1 LRKGKL
7 YMSASIPDSTLERF
21 TTFGDLL
28 RFLRR
33 RVSVTQVELATA
45 VGYSDAQISRLEQN
59 LRLPDI
65 PTVEARFVSAL
76 GLENEPR
83 AVTRLLDLAAN
94 VRREDAPAFGISPYK
109 GLNYFDEADSDL
121 FAGRETLT
129 ARLTDRILGLASGKS
144 SHERR
149 FLAIVGASGS
159 GKSSLLRAGLL
170 PALRWDQASVDWR
183 IHVLTPTANPLE
195 SLARTLTDSVAAT
208 ATLMDD
214 LARDPR
220 SLHLF
225 LKRTAPARRASCSL
239 LVVDQFEE
247 LFALCRSEQAR
258 TSFIDNLL
266 TASSE
271 PAGPTLTMIALR
283 ADFYAHCAAYPEL
296 REALAEQQEYIGAM
310 SDIELRRAIE
320 EPARRGRWELE
331 PGLVDLLLHD
341 VGREP
346 GALPLLSHALL
357 ETWQR
362 RRGQMM
368 TLGGYTSSGGVRGAI
383 AETAEAVFTDQ
394 FTLQQQVIAR
404 RIFLRLTELGDE
416 TATGDTRRR
425 ATFKELILK
434 PEEADSI
441 RAVLKALADAR
452 LITTSEDSAEV
463 AHEALIREWPTL
475 RGWLE
480 ENRDSLRLHRHL
492 TEAAQEWAVS
502 KREPD
507 VLYRGARLT
516 QAREWAFAH
525 LAEMNDLE
533 REYLGSSVEHSE
545 REAREKEARLQR
557 ELEAS
562 QRLVEVEKGRAEEQ
576 KHSANRLRARNRLI
590 TLVGAAAL
598 ILAILAG
605 VDAGLARKNASR
617 AESLRLAAQA
627 NTIISE
633 NGDAEVATLLS
644 VRALQSAYSFQAD
657 GALADSLTLLHS
669 RRRFSGH
676 NGQIYSVEF
685 SPDGQYVLTGS
696 QDGSARL
703 WDVESGREVR
713 QFISHTGGVAA
724 VAFSPDGK
732 LVLTGGNDGA
742 ARLWDAASGRE
753 LRRFGANTEGL
764 MAVAFSS
771 DGQYAL
777 TAGGDQTARL
787 WNPATGEEIRVFAGH
802 TSLVSAAVFSPDGLQ
817 VLTGSFDGT
826 ARLWDTMTGQTLRTF
841 APAGVDLSEH
851 RVTSVAFS
859 PDGTQVLT
867 GNDDSTARLWDA
879 ATGHESCT
887 LSGHLRAVQSV
898 AFSPDGKYAL
908 SGSDDKTAWLW
919 QVHNCQELRQY
930 RGHEGSV
937 RSVAFSVDGQ
947 YILTGSEDE
956 TARLWAAPTNAP
968 LRTFPGPSEGS
979 MSYTYSP
986 NAAYVSA
993 PSGVLGVAFSPDG
1006 KYVLTGGQD
1015 HVARLWNVSTGRE
1028 LRDFI
1033 GHKGGVRS
1041 VVFSFDGKYVLTG
1054 SDDQTAK
1061 LWDAEAGRLLHTFT
1075 LNITSVVAVAF
1086 SPDAKYMIAKGIGA
1100 LGPTGEYLDTRVWD
1114 VSSGEEVRAFNIDFY
1129 SDDASLAS
1137 AVAYSPDGKQVLTG
1151 GGGSVLFDVHTGR
1164 TICNFF
1170 PGFMLVTGVA
1180 FSPDGK
1186 HVLTGSADRAARLW
1200 DTRTCRQV
1208 RLFTDGASI
1217 VTSVAF
1223 SPDGKLIL
1231 TGHDDNKARL
1241 WDAATGALLREL
1253 QGHTYWITSV
1263 AFSPDG
1269 RYVLTGSADGTARL
1283 WDTDYH
1289 DTIRF
1294 ACSLVLRDLTAAE
1307 RQQFGITDNAPTC
1320 PAP

>member
-1 LRKGKL
+1 
-7 YMSASIPDSTLERF
+7 MSASIPDSTLEKF

-76 GLENEPR
+76 GLENEPK

-109 GLNYFDEADSDL
+109 GLNYFDEGDADL
-121 FAGRETLT
+121 FAGREALT
-129 ARLTDRILGLASGKS
+129 ARLTERVLALASGKS
-144 SHERR
+144 PHERR

-170 PALRWDQASVDWR
+170 PALRWDQASADWR

-214 LARDPR
+214 LARDSR

-225 LKRTAPARRASCSL
+225 VERAAPAGSASRLL

-247 LFALCRSEQAR
+247 VFALCRSEQAR

-266 TASSE
+266 TASSD
-271 PAGPTLTMIALR
+271 AGGPTLTVIALR
-283 ADFYAHCAAYPEL
+283 ADFYSHCAGYPEF
-296 REALAEQQEYIGAM
+296 REALAKQQEYIGAM
-310 SDIELRRAIE
+310 SDVELRRAIE
-320 EPARRGRWELE
+320 EPARRGRWEFE

-341 VGREP
+341 VGSEP

-362 RRGQMM
+362 RRGQLM

-394 FTLQQQVIAR
+394 FTRQQQVIAR

-425 ATFKELILK
+425 ATFKELILN

-441 RAVLKALADAR
+441 RAVLKTLADAR

-480 ENRDSLRLHRHL
+480 DNRESLRLHRHL

-502 KREPD
+502 DREPD
-507 VLYRGARLT
+507 LLYRGARLT
-516 QAREWAFAH
+516 QVREWAIAH
-525 LAEMNDLE
+525 SAEMNDLE
-533 REYLGSSVEHSE
+533 RLFLGSSVEHFE
-545 REAREKEARLQR
+545 REALEKEARLQR

-576 KHSANRLRARNRLI
+576 KQSANRLRARNRLI
-590 TLVGAAAL
+590 TVFGAAAL
-598 ILAILAG
+598 ILALLAG
-605 VDAGLARKNASR
+605 VVAGLARQNSSR
-617 AESLRLAAQA
+617 AESLRLAAEA
-627 NTIISE
+627 NTIVSE
-633 NGDAEVATLLS
+633 NGAAEAAALLS
-644 VRALQSAYSFQAD
+644 IRALQSAYSFQAD
-657 GALADSLTLLHS
+657 GALTDSLAHLYS
-669 RRRFSGH
+669 RQRFSGH
-676 NGQIYSVEF
+676 SGWIYSVAF
-685 SPDGQYVLTGS
+685 SPDGKYVLTGS
-696 QDGSARL
+696 QDGTARL
-703 WDVESGREVR
+703 WNTENGREVR
-713 QFISHTGGVAA
+713 QFGAQAGGVAA
-724 VAFSPDGK
+724 VAFSPNGK
-732 LVLTGGNDGA
+732 LLLTGGNDGT
-742 ARLWDAASGRE
+742 ARLWDAASGAQVRSF
-753 LRRFGANTEGL
+753 RADTKGL
-764 MAVAFSS
+764 TAVAFSP
-771 DGQYAL
+771 DGLYAL
-777 TAGGDQTARL
+777 TAGGDRTARL
-787 WNPATGEEIRVFAGH
+787 WNSATGEEVRVFAGH
-802 TSLVSAAVFSPDGLQ
+802 TDLVSAAVFSPDGLQ
-817 VLTGSFDGT
+817 VLTGSFDNT
-826 ARLWDTMTGQTLRTF
+826 ARLWDMTTGQMIRTF
-841 APAGVDLSEH
+841 SQADADLAAH

-867 GNDDSTARLWDA
+867 GSEDRSARLWDA

-898 AFSPDGKYAL
+898 AFSPDGKYML
-908 SGSDDKTAWLW
+908 TGSDDGTARLW
-919 QVHNCQELRQY
+919 RALTCQELRQY
-930 RGHEGSV
+930 LGHESSV
-937 RSVAFSVDGQ
+937 KSVAFSPDSQ
-947 YILTGSEDE
+947 YVLTGSEDA
-956 TARLWAAPTNAP
+956 TARLWAAPANAP
-968 LRTFPGPSEGS
+968 LRTFVGPSAGH
-979 MSYTYSP
+979 MDY
-986 NAAYVSA
+986 AYAPDSKYVLA
-993 PSGVLGVAFSPDG
+993 PSGVLSVAFSTDG

-1015 HVARLWNVSTGRE
+1015 HVARLWSFPTGSE

-1033 GHKGGVRS
+1033 GHTASIRN
-1041 VVFSFDGKYVLTG
+1041 VVFSFDGKHMLTG

-1061 LWDAEAGRLLHTFT
+1061 LWDAETGRLLRTFT
-1075 LNITSVVAVAF
+1075 LNVASNVAAAF
-1086 SPDAKYMIAKGIGA
+1086 SPDGKYLIAKG
-1100 LGPTGEYLDTRVWD
+1100 LGVLEPTGDYIDTRLWD
-1114 VSSGEEVRAFNIDFY
+1114 VSTGKEVRAFNIDFY
-1129 SDDASLAS
+1129 SEDASLAE
-1137 AVAYSPDGKQVLTG
+1137 AVAFSPNGNQALTG

-1164 TICNFF
+1164 VLCDLF
-1170 PGFMLVTGVA
+1170 PGFTLVTSVA
-1180 FSPDGK
+1180 FSPDGRYA
-1186 HVLTGSADRAARLW
+1186 LTGSGDYTARLW

-1208 RLFTDGASI
+1208 RLFTDGSSI
-1217 VTSVAF
+1217 VTSVTF

-1269 RYVLTGSADGTARL
+1269 RYVLTGSADGTARF

-1294 ACSLVLRDLTAAE
+1294 ACSLVLRDLTVAE

-1320 PAP
+1320 PAH